1 MRWPDGWHA
10 AYTCALY
17 HCPSATPHYSCFLL
31 LFPIVSSRT
40 FIVKWFNMPIPR
52 ARARARARVQPL
64 VSDPGD
70 GIGNGSNKIMQGS
83 VLVFV

>member
-1 MRWPDGWHA
+1 
-10 AYTCALY
+10 
-17 HCPSATPHYSCFLL
+17 
-31 LFPIVSSRT
+31 
-40 FIVKWFNMPIPR
+40 MPIPR